1 MTKVTVSLARKLGIS
16 TRTLAEKP
24 CYFFWDASQED
35 FDAEKQNLVNGPGQI
50 NPDNIGGLKIA

>member
-1 MTKVTVSLARKLGIS
+1 MTKATVLLARKLGIS

-24 CYFFWDASQED
+24 YYFFWDASQD

-50 NPDNIGGLKIA
+50 NPDNPILVG